1 MFRKL
6 GIFYTLC
13 RKLGI
18 FYTLCRKLG
27 IFYTLRLTPEA
38 KTRTLIGFIAKKH
51 CEEKNLSSEKIRHT
65 SMVNTWKIKKIDCF
79 YVLEIILFLFL
90 RAADDIR
97 SWRFWE
103 LWMEV
108 NCTTI
113 AMNRIQSKQEKFKK
127 HFGLMTPKPP
137 WMNPC
142 CTTSGS
148 INCHLTFSYI
158 NQLFSKHGP

>member
-65 SMVNTWKIKKIDCF
+65 SMVNSWKIKKIHVHNTLEKSCHWHGRVKLIKIKKTLNDC
-79 YVLEIILFLFL
+79 V
-90 RAADDIR
+90 
-97 SWRFWE
+97 
-103 LWMEV
+103 
-108 NCTTI
+108 
-113 AMNRIQSKQEKFKK
+113 EKFQTMRSLQIHMK
-127 HFGLMTPKPP
+127 
-137 WMNPC
+137 N
-142 CTTSGS
+142 
-148 INCHLTFSYI
+148 
-158 NQLFSKHGP
+158 HGKNAIAG

>member
-65 SMVNTWKIKKIDCF
+65 SMVNSWKIKKIFMVCSNWCM
-79 YVLEIILFLFL
+79 YWTTEYQSTGALKSQIWG
-90 RAADDIR
+90 RAVFQFDKSLVVIH
-97 SWRFWE
+97 
-103 LWMEV
+103 
-108 NCTTI
+108 N
-113 AMNRIQSKQEKFKK
+113 
-127 HFGLMTPKPP
+127 
-137 WMNPC
+137 
-142 CTTSGS
+142 
-148 INCHLTFSYI
+148 YI
-158 NQLFSKHGP
+158 NQVGTCTNLCLYLLF

>member
-65 SMVNTWKIKKIDCF
+65 SMVNSWKIKKKLLATS
-79 YVLEIILFLFL
+79 VFLLATSFF
-90 RAADDIR
+90 REQF
-97 SWRFWE
+97 SVKKTKVFF
-103 LWMEV
+103 ME
-108 NCTTI
+108 N
-113 AMNRIQSKQEKFKK
+113 
-127 HFGLMTPKPP
+127 
-137 WMNPC
+137 
-142 CTTSGS
+142 
-148 INCHLTFSYI
+148 
-158 NQLFSKHGP
+158 